1 MSEYV
6 WETFDTYRLL
16 QADLKAFLAQKFGNH
31 DFQISVRYNTSRNY
45 SKAELERWC
54 GQVEAGIYRFR
65 VPRAL
70 SNVRHILTAVYCTTT
85 DMCNSRKN
93 RSLHL
98 GALKNGSANREDSRA
113 NG

>member
-45 SKAELERWC
+45 SKAELER
-54 GQVEAGIYRFR
+54 
-65 VPRAL
+65 
-70 SNVRHILTAVYCTTT
+70 
-85 DMCNSRKN
+85 
-93 RSLHL
+93 
-98 GALKNGSANREDSRA
+98 
-113 NG
+113 